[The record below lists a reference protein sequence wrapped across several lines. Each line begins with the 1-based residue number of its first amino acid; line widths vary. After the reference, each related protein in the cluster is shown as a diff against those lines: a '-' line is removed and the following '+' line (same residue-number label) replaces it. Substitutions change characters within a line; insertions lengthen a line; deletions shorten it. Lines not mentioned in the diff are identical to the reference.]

1 MNIHHTSAKQ
11 EYLLECGELEKS
23 HTVYWCPRCTSVH
36 LTFQLAFLLQQ
47 QMLKDENL
55 KTVLD
60 PKMFQKKT
68 HIFSNP
74 SYNKNKF

>member
-1 MNIHHTSAKQ
+1 MNTHHVSAKQ
-11 EYLLECGELEKS
+11 EHLLECGELEKS
-23 HTVYWCPRCTSVH
+23 HIVCWCPRCISVH

-60 PKMFQKKT
+60 PK
-68 HIFSNP
+68 IF
-74 SYNKNKF
+74 